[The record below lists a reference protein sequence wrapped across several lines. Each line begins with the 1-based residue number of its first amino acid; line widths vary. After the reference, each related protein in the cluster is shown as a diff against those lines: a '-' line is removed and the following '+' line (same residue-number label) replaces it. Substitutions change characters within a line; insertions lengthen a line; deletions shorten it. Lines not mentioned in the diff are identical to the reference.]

1 MCKLKVTKFQ
11 VFCLKSKLI
20 YILSNHQ
27 QTYSR
32 NFGQVCK
39 PQVLSSNELHKLVKP
54 RVNFI
59 ATTLGESPAQ
69 WPHCPAQQ
77 ASSQGGGGGDQHPF
91 SKREGFAYQ
100 GPATLSEISVVAAVA
115 APLSATATRAAFL
128 CPTILVMGLSLSR
141 VWQFWAWSELRAAL
155 VMCWAKF
162 LCTTHQNEN
171 HCAYWTRMKS
181 AGITS

>member
-20 YILSNHQ
+20 CILSNHQ

-77 ASSQGGGGGDQHPF
+77 ASSQGGGGG
-91 SKREGFAYQ
+91 
-100 GPATLSEISVVAAVA
+100 ISILFRRGRDL
-115 APLSATATRAAFL
+115 PIRAQQL
-128 CPTILVMGLSLSR
+128 YL
-141 VWQFWAWSELRAAL
+141 
-155 VMCWAKF
+155 
-162 LCTTHQNEN
+162 
-171 HCAYWTRMKS
+171 KS
-181 AGITS
+181 QL